1 LTVVLDTN
9 IVVVIISSRS
19 KYHWIYNEILEG
31 RICLAVSTEILLEYS
46 EIITRLMN
54 ERVAELF
61 LQSIVEVDE
70 TMLVNKYFQFNL
82 LQDKDDNKF
91 VDCAIAANAHYLVSD
106 DNDFKL
112 LNYIK
117 FPRVNLVKLSE
128 FESIY
133 FKK

>member
-1 LTVVLDTN
+1 
-9 IVVVIISSRS
+9 
-19 KYHWIYNEILEG
+19 
-31 RICLAVSTEILLEYS
+31 
-46 EIITRLMN
+46 
-54 ERVAELF
+54 
-61 LQSIVEVDE
+61 
-70 TMLVNKYFQFNL
+70 MLVNKYFQFNL